1 MAETQMI
8 PFNSDCCGWG
18 DAVPAFGG
26 ALIGSLFTNGGF
38 GNWGWG
44 RNGGI
49 NSPAGAAAETIVL
62 DGLSNITAQLG
73 NVNTTLLN
81 SQASQNQTL
90 CQGFSGINDAVR
102 DTAANTAQVMCR
114 GFSDIGNLIN
124 NASVQTRFEN
134 MTNFNGL
141 ERAVANCCCE
151 SQKGMIQ
158 GFGNLALENC
168 QNTGKIVNAI
178 TAEGSATRALINQNY
193 INELQTQLC
202 DAKAKIG
209 ALESQAFTAGV
220 IANQSQVFDAKLA
233 NAVGTI
239 ITHCKASSTTPAAA
253 A

>member
-49 NSPAGAAAETIVL
+49 NSPAGAAAETLVL
-62 DGLSNITAQLG
+62 DGLNNITAQLG

-102 DTAANTAQVMCR
+102 DTAANTAQVMV
-114 GFSDIGNLIN
+114 IN
-124 NASVQTRFEN
+124 V
-134 MTNFNGL
+134 
-141 ERAVANCCCE
+141 
-151 SQKGMIQ
+151 
-158 GFGNLALENC
+158 
-168 QNTGKIVNAI
+168 
-178 TAEGSATRALINQNY
+178 
-193 INELQTQLC
+193 
-202 DAKAKIG
+202 
-209 ALESQAFTAGV
+209 
-220 IANQSQVFDAKLA
+220 
-233 NAVGTI
+233 
-239 ITHCKASSTTPAAA
+239 
-253 A
+253 

>member
-49 NSPAGAAAETIVL
+49 NTPAGAAAETIVL

-90 CQGFSGINDAVR
+90 CQGFSGIPVNIAEEVAARLIVLVSIIDAP
-102 DTAANTAQVMCR
+102 
-114 GFSDIGNLIN
+114 
-124 NASVQTRFEN
+124 
-134 MTNFNGL
+134 
-141 ERAVANCCCE
+141 
-151 SQKGMIQ
+151 
-158 GFGNLALENC
+158 
-168 QNTGKIVNAI
+168 
-178 TAEGSATRALINQNY
+178 
-193 INELQTQLC
+193 
-202 DAKAKIG
+202 KIG
-209 ALESQAFTAGV
+209 
-220 IANQSQVFDAKLA
+220 K
-233 NAVGTI
+233 
-239 ITHCKASSTTPAAA
+239 
-253 A
+253 